1 MSKEIRVV
9 KKEKD
14 EIELEEV
21 NKKAIFFKRY
31 RKYALLLLLLFF
43 IVVGTVAFYNLSNSN
58 DYIVDNPQVDV
69 EFPDGDDI
77 IIDSDDTDKEDNT
90 TNNDGNS
97 TGNNTGNN
105 GSNTG
110 NNNVVKDPDDVFD
123 EFFNVPDEVA
133 LKTKTIKLSDKTI
146 SYYSDYS
153 AKIVYNDGKIVRVL
167 PIDNKS
173 SVDEQGNINPTA
185 KKSIIKITKIEAT
198 NHGTIT
204 YYSDHSAEAEDK
216 DLDIWV
222 GKKENIKEYYI
233 TENKISYS
241 SDIKEYDSFTVTYYH
256 DGTIFITDNN
266 KKYFVR
272 DEKDVTITEEGYKFN
287 YDNHSEVIETKRLNN
302 DFTVDYL
309 SDGGAI
315 VEGPNGNVSV
325 RKSNSIIIENNELI
339 KIKLSNQVKETSKKK
354 VENKE
359 ITYYDNGS
367 SIVKQEDKVIGYVE
381 ENSDLKIKDEKIEN
395 NEVINSLVNTSTP
408 NKDET
413 IYVFDDGTAF
423 IENKSNDINLFDKSN
438 NVVIDNGVV
447 AIINSDA
454 KNINLSNIRITN
466 NSKNKVKIR
475 VVLEDSK
482 NTTLQSKYFNDV
494 KYKISA
500 ENIEKSIINNPWD
513 NKELDYILYET
524 ELDSKEE
531 VNYQLAVWLDYENLN
546 NDAMGKYFYGTL
558 KVYSWEQK

>member
-9 KKEKD
+9 EKD
-14 EIELEEV
+14 GNEIKLEEI
-21 NKKAIFFKRY
+21 NKNAIFFKRY
-31 RKYALLLLLLFF
+31 RKYGLLLLLLFF
-43 IVVGTVAFYNLSNSN
+43 MVVGTVAFYNLSNSN

-97 TGNNTGNN
+97 TGSN

-153 AKIVYNDGKIVRVL
+153 AKIVYNDGKIVRIL
-167 PIDNKS
+167 PIDNKP

-185 KKSIIKITKIEAT
+185 KKSIIKITKIEET

-216 DLDIWV
+216 NLDIWV

-241 SDIKEYDSFTVTYYH
+241 SDIKEYDTYKVTYYH
-256 DGTIFITDNN
+256 DGTIFIIDKN

-272 DEKDVTITEEGYKFN
+272 DKDDVTITEDGYKFN
-287 YDNHSEVIETKRLNN
+287 YDNQSEVINSKKLNN
-302 DFTVDYL
+302 GFIVDYL

-315 VEGPNGNVSV
+315 VEGPEGNISV
-325 RKSNSIIIENNELI
+325 RKSNSIIIENDELI
-339 KIKLSNQVKETSKKK
+339 KIKVNNQVKESSKKEVDDK
-354 VENKE
+354 VIIN
-359 ITYYDNGS
+359 YNNGTA
-367 SIVKQEDKVIGYVE
+367 IIKDKTNDKVIGYVE
-381 ENSDLKIKDEKIEN
+381 ENTKYNDEK
-395 NEVINSLVNTSTP
+395 VIVPVVNTSTP
-408 NKDET
+408 NEDKT
-413 IYVFDDGTAF
+413 IYVFENGMAFVEDKNNEDNVIVDEDD
-423 IENKSNDINLFDKSN
+423 
-438 NVVIDNGVV
+438 VVIDNGVV

-454 KNINLSNIRITN
+454 KNINLSNIKITN
-466 NSKNKVKIR
+466 NSNNKVKIR

-482 NTTLQSKYFNDV
+482 NTTLQSKYFKDV

-546 NDAMGKYFYGTL
+546 NDAMDKYFYGTL